1 MARFVYSPEQL
12 AWLRAKCS
20 RLAIGKLTADFNARF
35 ELAKTEGQIRA
46 VQSNHQINGGRGPK
60 EGRRPRLLVNQE
72 QAAFIAVQFP
82 LLSIAALTAAV
93 NAKYGLSLLETQLK
107 SYTSNHAISSGRSGR
122 FVKGELPWN
131 TGRKGYMGANCT
143 SFRKGAIPPNRQPLG
158 TERICPKDGYIQIKI
173 AETNPYTGAPTRYKN
188 KQQVV
193 WEREH
198 GPVPKGMVVRL
209 IDGDKTNCAPEN
221 LLLISRAEHLR
232 LTRLGVNDYP
242 LELRPSV
249 VAIAKLEVKTFD
261 RIRQLK
267 EVAA

>member
-1 MARFVYSPEQL
+1 MARFIYSPEQL

-35 ELAKTEGQIRA
+35 KLAKTESQIK
-46 VQSNHQINGGRGPK
+46 SGLCNHQITGGRGPK
-60 EGRRPRLLVNQE
+60 KGLRPRKLFTPK
-72 QAAFIAVQFP
+72 QAAFVAAQFP
-82 LLSIAALTAAV
+82 LLSIADLTAAV
-93 NAKYGLSLLETQLK
+93 NAKYSLSLRPSQLK
-107 SYTSNHAISSGRSGR
+107 SYVSNHSITSGRSGR
-122 FVKGELPWN
+122 FAKGDLPWN
-131 TGRKGYMGANCT
+131 TGRKGYMGANST
-143 SFRKGAIPPNRQPLG
+143 SFRKGDVPPNRQPLG
-158 TERICPKDGYIQIKI
+158 TERICSKDGYIQIKI